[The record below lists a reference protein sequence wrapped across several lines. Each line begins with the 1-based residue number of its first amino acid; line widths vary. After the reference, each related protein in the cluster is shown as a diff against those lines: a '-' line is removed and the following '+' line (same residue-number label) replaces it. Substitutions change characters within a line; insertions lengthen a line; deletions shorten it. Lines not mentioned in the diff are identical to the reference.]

1 MITEQQ
7 LKQGIVD
14 IPPLSP
20 VIVDVLNLLNSN
32 EDINYPLLESKII
45 QEPFL
50 TGRVLG
56 LANSSFFG
64 MPSEVGSIKEA
75 CFILG
80 VNVIRNLIIAS
91 AVIEKFP
98 SDSGTNLDIAGLWKH
113 SVGTAAA
120 AKVMARYAKMD
131 QELAFTAGLLHD
143 IGKMIL
149 DTHFTNHYTE
159 VLSYQAQHDCFISD
173 AEQVVLGIDHSEV
186 GAMITK
192 RWNLPSQISDSIR
205 FHHSAYTQNEP
216 GFSHIINLGDILSRG
231 LGIGNAGDPYIPVLS
246 EKMLEILKIE
256 LNDIRESLAEIET
269 MVEHFIPLLD

>member
-1 MITEQQ
+1 MITEQE
-7 LKQGIVD
+7 LKQGMLD

-45 QEPFL
+45 QEPGL
-50 TGRVLG
+50 IGRVLG

-64 MPSEVGSIKEA
+64 MPSEVSSIKEA

-80 VNVIRNLIIAS
+80 INAIRNLVIAS

-113 SVGTAAA
+113 SVGTASA
-120 AKVMARYAKMD
+120 AKVMARHAKMD

-149 DTHFTNHYTE
+149 DTHFTKHYVE
-159 VLSYQAQHDCFISD
+159 VLSYQTQHDCFISE
-173 AEQVVLGIDHSEV
+173 AEQAVLGIDHSEV
-186 GAMITK
+186 GAMITE

-205 FHHSAYTQNEP
+205 LHHSANTQNKP
-216 GFSHIINLGDILSRG
+216 GFSHVINLGDILSRG
-231 LGIGNAGDPYIPVLS
+231 LGIGNAGDPFVPALS
-246 EKMLEILKIE
+246 EKILDILRIEI
-256 LNDIRESLAEIET
+256 NDIKESLAEIET
-269 MVEHFIPLLD
+269 MAEHFIPLLD